1 MPTTP
6 RKLHRVTSTHQR
18 RSCTH
23 HIDARG
29 RQEICANLRFGVRE
43 SYCLGKDACKPCGSG
58 FPFTMTAWSCCDA
71 IDGRRVAKVH
81 QETVALY
88 SKVNKLRNLTSRKRP
103 SQRVNTCNRSIHRL
117 SFSLFW
123 WPAVTVEISG
133 NKRRGSDKRSAC
145 KRGSLSDNAGGM
157 EASSHG
163 IP

>member
-6 RKLHRVTSTHQR
+6 RKLHRVTSIHQR

-23 HIDARG
+23 HIDVRG
-29 RQEICANLRFGVRE
+29 RQEVCANLRFGVRE

-58 FPFTMTAWSCCDA
+58 FPFTMMAWSCCDA
-71 IDGRRVAKVH
+71 IDGRRVAKSASRDRGFV
-81 QETVALY
+81 L
-88 SKVNKLRNLTSRKRP
+88 SRKRP

-145 KRGSLSDNAGGM
+145 KRESLSDNAGGM